1 MVEEREFEEG
11 KVWEVVKAMI
21 GHKLLGPDGY
31 SMVFFQACWDVLR
44 VDIVKAFSDFHA
56 IGKFEKSLNASFIS
70 LILKIPS
77 AIDLKDSHPISPVGG
92 IYKIL

>member
-1 MVEEREFEEG
+1 LLERDFGEEEVR
-11 KVWEVVKAMI
+11 KVVKVMVGDKA
-21 GHKLLGPDGY
+21 LSPYDF
-31 SMVFFQACWDVLR
+31 SMAFFKACWDVLR